1 MPKISI
7 VIPVYKVE
15 KYIGVCI
22 ESVQNQTLKD
32 IELILVDDGSP
43 DKSGEIC
50 DQYASKDDRIKVIH
64 KKNGGVGQARND
76 GLDLATGEWI
86 IFCDSDDWLET
97 NALEELVKS
106 GEKSQADIVFGDV
119 NLVYGDKVKNI
130 KFYKEPFVT
139 SDRAIIDKLIEADF
153 CKTYCFD
160 SPKEGPAFGYGGP
173 WNKIVRRQ
181 MLLDHNIRFDLRV
194 KGIFDDILYT
204 AHIFACAKSVQ
215 YLHTTVYNYRQL
227 SSSIT
232 HGFKENLFE
241 INAAIFNAWQEF
253 MERYGQNEKFQKPY
267 YAMVIRRFRSLFDYY
282 FFHEKNKKKLSQQL
296 HELKTVIKSEPY
308 QVAIREADNNML
320 NNRMD
325 KLLQKVAKS
334 SSPRLIW
341 LAIKMYGLGMKI
353 KK

>member
-106 GEKSQADIVFGDV
+106 G
-119 NLVYGDKVKNI
+119 
-130 KFYKEPFVT
+130 
-139 SDRAIIDKLIEADF
+139 
-153 CKTYCFD
+153 
-160 SPKEGPAFGYGGP
+160 
-173 WNKIVRRQ
+173 
-181 MLLDHNIRFDLRV
+181 
-194 KGIFDDILYT
+194 
-204 AHIFACAKSVQ
+204 
-215 YLHTTVYNYRQL
+215 
-227 SSSIT
+227 
-232 HGFKENLFE
+232 
-241 INAAIFNAWQEF
+241 
-253 MERYGQNEKFQKPY
+253 
-267 YAMVIRRFRSLFDYY
+267 
-282 FFHEKNKKKLSQQL
+282 
-296 HELKTVIKSEPY
+296 
-308 QVAIREADNNML
+308 
-320 NNRMD
+320 
-325 KLLQKVAKS
+325 
-334 SSPRLIW
+334 RLW
-341 LAIKMYGLGMKI
+341 RL
-353 KK
+353 